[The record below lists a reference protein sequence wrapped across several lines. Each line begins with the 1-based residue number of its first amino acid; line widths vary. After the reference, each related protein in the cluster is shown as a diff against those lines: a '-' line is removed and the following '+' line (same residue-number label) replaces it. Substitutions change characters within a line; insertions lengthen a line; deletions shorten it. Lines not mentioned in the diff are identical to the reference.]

1 MPATSTIVAGFA
13 ILAYARIHS
22 PTLAFARIR
31 SHFIPSYSGELPNRS
46 FIAISLCSEGIAFPH
61 LASQNNF

>member
-13 ILAYARIHS
+13 ILAY
-22 PTLAFARIR
+22 ARIR